1 MLLYSSA
8 LNAISTI
15 GATAEDKIME
25 YEVWV
30 SEHKYEDHIAWK
42 GKSLHEA
49 RQVMNEQVAMLLG
62 SPPVFDQDTLC
73 WRMIHPLSGLEFWKV
88 EIKEVRAHAA

>member
-1 MLLYSSA
+1 M
-8 LNAISTI
+8 
-15 GATAEDKIME
+15 

-30 SEHKYEDHIAWK
+30 SEHKYEDRLVYR
-42 GKSLHEA
+42 GKDLDEA
-49 RQVMNEQVAMLLG
+49 RHAMNEAVADMLG

-88 EIKEVRAHAA
+88 EIVEVVNNAA